1 MTEHWP
7 DSLMAAS
14 AIGVSYMSAV
24 ISFRGAVN
32 PAWALGRAFVVNNF
46 KDLWVRTFFWLHQ
59 ELKECKC
66 SFIYSSVR

>member
-46 KDLWVRTFFWLHQ
+46 EDLWVIIFSAF
-59 ELKECKC
+59 
-66 SFIYSSVR
+66 

>member
-1 MTEHWP
+1 MLLQVTEHWP

-14 AIGVSYMSAV
+14 AIGVSYMSAI

-46 KDLWVRTFFWLHQ
+46 EDLWVR
-59 ELKECKC
+59 EL
-66 SFIYSSVR
+66 Y